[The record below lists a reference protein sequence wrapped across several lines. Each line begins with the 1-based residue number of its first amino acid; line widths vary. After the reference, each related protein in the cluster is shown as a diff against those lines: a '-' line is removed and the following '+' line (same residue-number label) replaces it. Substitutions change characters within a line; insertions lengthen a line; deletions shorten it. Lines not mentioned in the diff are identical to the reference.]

1 MNGSVSMVS
10 FSACLWL
17 VYRKAIKDEF
27 SVNEENSKL
36 VREPID

>member
-1 MNGSVSMVS
+1 MNGSVSIVS
-10 FSACLWL
+10 FSVCLWL

-36 VREPID
+36 VKDPSD